1 MGRLP
6 AKSGH
11 MDELKLECQRLNSG
25 GCRPVD
31 EGRPGWMDK
40 GLQQGGPA
48 DRTTV
53 HLLNRLLGQAAFN
66 PCLEFTLDGGQW
78 LLSGKGQIALG
89 GADMQWQ
96 LNGQRLQAYSRLELN
111 GTYELSG
118 TRAASGAR
126 SYLAV
131 RGEWFGLP
139 QVWHS
144 CSPGAPGI
152 VPCQVGDAYQ
162 VKSQGPAATQQQLNT
177 AAYLPE
183 LPLRIPV
190 QAAPEFAELSATD
203 RHSLLT
209 QSWQVSPSSNR
220 QGLRLLPKGE
230 HPEKRQAST
239 IRPPGWSSSGYDLPY
254 RQQLFKPLHKKNI
267 SSPVLPGTVQLTPTG
282 PILLF
287 RDAQTIGGYPRAL
300 IATTESL
307 DLIGQLGPGDEL
319 YFSLV

>member
-1 MGRLP
+1 
-6 AKSGH
+6 

-31 EGRPGWMDK
+31 RGRPGWLDK

-48 DRTTV
+48 DRATV
-53 HLLNRLLGQAAFN
+53 QLLNRLLGQAAFN

-78 LLSGKGQIALG
+78 LLSGKGQITLG

-96 LNGQRLQAYSRLELN
+96 LNGQRLQPYSTLELD
-111 GTYELSG
+111 GAYELSG
-118 TRAASGAR
+118 TRAVRGAR

-131 RGEWFGLP
+131 RGIWFGLP

-162 VKSQGPAATQQQLNT
+162 VTSQGPAALQQELNT

-190 QAAPEFAELSATD
+190 QAAPEFAELSAAD
-203 RHSLLT
+203 RRGLLA

-220 QGLRLLPKGE
+220 QGLRLLPKGQ
-230 HPEKRQAST
+230 HPEKRQQTTA
-239 IRPPGWSSSGYDLPY
+239 RPPAWSSGGYGLPA
-254 RQQLFKPLHKKNI
+254 RKQLIKRTHQKNI
-267 SSPVLPGTVQLTPTG
+267 SSPVLPGTVQLTPNG

-287 RDAQTIGGYPRAL
+287 RDAQTVGGYSRAL
-300 IATTESL
+300 ITAADRL
-307 DLIGQLGPGDEL
+307 DLIGQLRPGDEL